1 MLIRMRPP
9 LFFVRKSGSAG
20 AHYRSI
26 RLPSTAITAGM
37 VHNIHR
43 ISIIGH
49 LYCPD
54 IQIRY
59 VLKAIDSRDREGE
72 SEGGQA
78 VLQVQQTD
86 PGSEQRKPTQM

>member
-1 MLIRMRPP
+1 
-9 LFFVRKSGSAG
+9 
-20 AHYRSI
+20 
-26 RLPSTAITAGM
+26 M

-72 SEGGQA
+72 REGGQA